1 MIGKQ
6 IKQLAFISGWDDWKN
21 CTNHGLRALGVTTM
35 VNCKENNLPNKAV
48 LNHTRHANATSQKPY
63 LRETDANNSTLQ
75 DALIG
80 TTESAEHSDFRDLKR
95 KYDDLE
101 NKLEKERA
109 EKKRWCNIM

>member
-1 MIGKQ
+1 
-6 IKQLAFISGWDDWKN
+6 
-21 CTNHGLRALGVTTM
+21 M
-35 VNCKENNLPNKAV
+35 VYVENNLPNKVV

-63 LRETDANNSTLQ
+63 LRETDANKSTLQ

-80 TTESAEHSDFRDLKR
+80 KIESEQQSEFRDLKR

-101 NKLEKERA
+101 NKFEKERA

>member
-1 MIGKQ
+1 MTSQ
-6 IKQLAFISGWDDWKN
+6 
-21 CTNHGLRALGVTTM
+21 
-35 VNCKENNLPNKAV
+35 NLSEL

-75 DALIG
+75 DTLIG
-80 TTESAEHSDFRDLKR
+80 TIESAEHSDFRDLKR

-101 NKLEKERA
+101 NKLEKERS